1 MWVLLPLALLRVL
14 CIKCAMMM
22 QVHAGRIPSI
32 ALDDWVEHVNSALND
47 GELSLQVGCLRPCA
61 SRGFGC

>member
-14 CIKCAMMM
+14 RIKCAMMM

-47 GELSLQVGCLRPCA
+47 GELSLQVGCWWPFA

>member
-14 CIKCAMMM
+14 RIKCAMMM

-32 ALDDWVEHVNSALND
+32 ALDDWVERSESGTNV
-47 GELSLQVGCLRPCA
+47 
-61 SRGFGC
+61 FGNPNR